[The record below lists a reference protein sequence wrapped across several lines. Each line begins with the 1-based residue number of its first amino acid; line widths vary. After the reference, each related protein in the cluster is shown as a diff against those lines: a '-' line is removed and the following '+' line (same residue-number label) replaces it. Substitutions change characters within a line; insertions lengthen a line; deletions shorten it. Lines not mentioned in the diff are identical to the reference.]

1 MPCTERQWQ
10 SKKKVEVIYSRIEG
24 KQISSRVDFQIRGG
38 GGNESELWE
47 VLAKR
52 STKPKWATQN
62 WDKSNSCST
71 AAQRQSPKRSIL
83 YISEKWTKC
92 QWHSNEDQLKVPP
105 KQKKDQNWR
114 SFQPRKRWLPKRHN
128 TERRRN
134 RRRNGPRIDWMG
146 RWRSNN
152 AK

>member
-71 AAQRQSPKRSIL
+71 AAKTVAEKVYSI
-83 YISEKWTKC
+83 YKWEM
-92 QWHSNEDQLKVPP
+92 NEM
-105 KQKKDQNWR
+105 
-114 SFQPRKRWLPKRHN
+114 SM
-128 TERRRN
+128 T
-134 RRRNGPRIDWMG
+134 
-146 RWRSNN
+146 
-152 AK
+152 